1 MIIHKGGVLMAY
13 IKSKLTSQAY
23 VHIPYWFITDYM
35 PKALS
40 GDLKVYLY
48 LFALSSDPNG
58 VRLSLEE
65 VSQKL
70 DMLYSELL
78 QALRHWHK
86 KRVLCFEEI
95 SSDEFNLE
103 FYLDKPQPIAEPK
116 SNAVPK
122 VVQAPK
128 PSFSKTIIHQS
139 RPEYRTEEINLY
151 IQDSPDVT
159 KLFKVAEQYLGR
171 LLTITDQKILFSF
184 YDWLHMPF
192 DLIEFLI
199 EHCASNNHKAI
210 HYIEKVAISW
220 VDEGILTVEQAKE
233 KVSQSKLY
241 FKILSALGCSKNN
254 VTEVERSCIDKWLKT
269 YNFNMDI
276 ILEAC
281 KRTVMQTSKPS
292 LNYTDRIL
300 TSWYNDSVKSLED
313 ITALDKARESKK
325 AIAQS
330 GEQNTK
336 QPPKVTKFNNI
347 YSHNWDF
354 DELEKLEREYIER
367 TLNGGS

>member
-1 MIIHKGGVLMAY
+1 MAY
-13 IKSKLTSQAY
+13 IKAKLTNPTY

-48 LFALSSDPNG
+48 LFALSSDPKG
-58 VRLSLEE
+58 VHLPLEE

-86 KRVLCFEEI
+86 KKVVHFEEI
-95 SSDEFNLE
+95 SSEEYHLE
-103 FYLDKPQPIAEPK
+103 FYLEKPEPETKLVEKQVTPVHSHSSINK
-116 SNAVPK
+116 SVI
-122 VVQAPK
+122 
-128 PSFSKTIIHQS
+128 THT
-139 RPEYRTEEINLY
+139 RPEYGVDEINYYLKS
-151 IQDSPDVT
+151 SPEVT
-159 KLFKVAEQYLGR
+159 ALFKIAEQYLGR
-171 LLTITDQKILFSF
+171 LLTTTDQKIIFSF

-192 DLIEFLI
+192 ELIEFLI
-199 EHCASNNHKAI
+199 EYCASNNHKAI

-220 VDEGILTVEQAKE
+220 ANQGIFTVEQAKE
-233 KVSQSKLY
+233 KVAQHKQY
-241 FKILSALGCSKNN
+241 YQVLSALGCSKDN
-254 VTEVERSCIDKWLKT
+254 VTAVERDCINKWLST
-269 YNFNMDI
+269 YNFSMNI

-300 TSWYNDSVKSLED
+300 TSWYNDKVQSVED
-313 ITALDKARESKK
+313 IAKLDKARESKK
-325 AIAQS
+325 AI
-330 GEQNTK
+330 TK
-336 QPPKVTKFNNI
+336 AYTTTEAPRPPKPTKFNNI

>member
-1 MIIHKGGVLMAY
+1 MAY

-58 VRLSLEE
+58 VRLSLED
-65 VSQKL
+65 VSKKL

-86 KRVLCFEEI
+86 KKVLCFEEI
-95 SSDEFNLE
+95 SADEFNLE
-103 FYLDKPQPIAEPK
+103 FYLDKPQLTPNPK
-116 SNAVPK
+116 DYVLPETKAVH
-122 VVQAPK
+122 ASK
-128 PSFSKTIIHQS
+128 PSFSKTIISQS
-139 RPEYRTEEINLY
+139 RPDYSTEEINVY
-151 IQDSPDVT
+151 IQDSPEVT
-159 KLFKVAEQYLGR
+159 KLFKSAEQHFGR

-192 DLIEFLI
+192 ELIEFLL
-199 EHCASNNHKAI
+199 EHCKGKSL

-220 VDEGILTVEQAKE
+220 VDEGILTVEQAQE
-233 KVSQSKLY
+233 RISQSKLY
-241 FKILSALGCSKNN
+241 FKILSALGCSKTN
-254 VTEVERSCIDKWLKT
+254 VTEVERDCIDKWLKT
-269 YNFNMDI
+269 YNLSMDI

-300 TSWYNDSVKSLED
+300 TSWHNDGVKSLED
-313 ITALDKARESKK
+313 IAALDKARESKK

-330 GEQNTK
+330 GDQMSK
-336 QPPKVTKFNNI
+336 QAPKVTKFTNI
-347 YSHNWDF
+347 YSHSRDF